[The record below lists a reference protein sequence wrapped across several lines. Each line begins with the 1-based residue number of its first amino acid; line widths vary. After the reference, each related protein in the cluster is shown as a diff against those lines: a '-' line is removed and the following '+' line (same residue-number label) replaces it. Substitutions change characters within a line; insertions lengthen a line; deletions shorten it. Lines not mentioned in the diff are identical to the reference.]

1 MNDAVEESGH
11 PRSRREARAR
21 RGGSS
26 PEKTTPSGA
35 QPRRGRSRRRRAL
48 APVLIGAA
56 ALVVV
61 GGAAAALLYVQA
73 SSVRSHLTAA
83 MSSITTVQA
92 AVLSADRPAATA
104 AAAQLSDETA
114 AAVSTTGSP
123 LWALAATL
131 PVIGD
136 DLAAVRSVAEIA
148 DQLARDVIE
157 PATSID
163 LDAFR
168 PVDGRVDLDALSA
181 LAPTIDRIAAGVAT
195 AADTMSTIDRS
206 QLTDQVATG
215 VTMVDEALSKAT
227 PLLAP
232 LRDLARL
239 LPDALGAEG
248 PRDYLL
254 MFQGNSE
261 ARSLGGN
268 AAVFLILRADAGR
281 LEITGFADSSDFAQ
295 PTPEPVAPLDPEAVA
310 IFGDKIG
317 KYTPDFTMVPDF
329 PSAASIMQGWW
340 AQIGPTDFDG
350 MVSVDPVALSYLLRA
365 TGPLMLPTGDALTAD
380 NAVPLL
386 LNEVYFRYE
395 DPTMQNAFFAGAASS
410 VFSALTSGAF
420 APDVLMA
427 ALSQAVDERR
437 LLYLSDDEDE
447 AALVST
453 SPLAGT
459 LPADTA
465 NATEIGVF
473 VNDNTGSKKSYYLDM
488 STTLCRG
495 EGTIEGTTTL
505 TSTLDATTASQLPY
519 YITGPYY
526 APADI
531 STYVAIYG
539 PTGGTLNEIRVD
551 GVPVQPISAGQHLG
565 RPVVKVE
572 VLHHLDAE
580 HSIQFVFTPPQS
592 SHGALGLVQTPLSRQ
607 SPVQITDACAP

>member
-1 MNDAVEESGH
+1 MSDAAEEPEF
-11 PRSRREARAR
+11 PRSRREARAH
-21 RGGSS
+21 RGRPV
-26 PEKTTPSGA
+26 PETTTPSN
-35 QPRRGRSRRRRAL
+35 PRSHRTRSRRRRAFT
-48 APVLIGAA
+48 AVLIGTA
-56 ALVVV
+56 ALVLVV
-61 GGAAAALLYVQA
+61 GAGAALLYVQA

-83 MSSITTVQA
+83 MSSLTTVQSA
-92 AVLSADRPAATA
+92 ILAADRPAATA
-104 AAAQLSDETA
+104 AAAQLSDDTA
-114 AAVSTTGSP
+114 AAVDTTGNP
-123 LWALAATL
+123 LWALAAKL

-136 DLAAVRSVAEIA
+136 DLAAVRSVAVVV
-148 DQLARDVIE
+148 DQLARDVID

-163 LDAFR
+163 LDTFR
-168 PVDGRVDLDALSA
+168 PVDGRMDLDALST
-181 LAPTIDRIAAGVAT
+181 LAPTIDRIAAGVAS
-195 AADTMSTIDRS
+195 AVDTMATIDRS
-206 QLTDQVATG
+206 QLTSQVATG
-215 VTMVDEALSKAT
+215 VNMVDEALSKAT

-232 LRDLARL
+232 LRDLAHL
-239 LPDALGAEG
+239 LPDALGAAG

-268 AAVFLILRADAGR
+268 AAVFIVVRADAGR
-281 LEITGFADSSDFAQ
+281 LEITGLADSSDFAQ
-295 PTPEPVAPLDPEAVA
+295 PTPEPVASLDPEAVA

-340 AQIGPTDFDG
+340 AQLGPTDFDG

-365 TGPLMLPTGDALTAD
+365 TGPLTLPTGDALTAD

-395 DPTMQNAFFAGAASS
+395 DPMMQNAFFAGAASS

-427 ALSQAVDERR
+427 ALAQAVDERR
-437 LLYLSDDEDE
+437 LLYQTDDADE
-447 AALVST
+447 AALVSD

-459 LPADTA
+459 FPPDTA
-465 NATEIGVF
+465 NATKIGVF

-495 EGTIEGTTTL
+495 EGTMEGTTTL
-505 TSTLDATTASQLPY
+505 TSMLDAATASRLPY

-539 PTGGTLNEIRVD
+539 PTGGTLKQISVD
-551 GVPVQPISAGQHLG
+551 GAPVQPISSGQHLG

-572 VLHHLDAE
+572 VQHHLDSV
-580 HSIQFVFTPPQS
+580 HSIRFAFTPPQ
-592 SHGALGLVQTPLSRQ
+592 GAAGELGLVQTPLSRE
-607 SPVQITDACAP
+607 SPVHITDQCAP

>member
-1 MNDAVEESGH
+1 
-11 PRSRREARAR
+11 
-21 RGGSS
+21 
-26 PEKTTPSGA
+26 
-35 QPRRGRSRRRRAL
+35 
-48 APVLIGAA
+48 
-56 ALVVV
+56 
-61 GGAAAALLYVQA
+61 
-73 SSVRSHLTAA
+73 
-83 MSSITTVQA
+83 
-92 AVLSADRPAATA
+92 
-104 AAAQLSDETA
+104 
-114 AAVSTTGSP
+114 
-123 LWALAATL
+123 
-131 PVIGD
+131 
-136 DLAAVRSVAEIA
+136 
-148 DQLARDVIE
+148 
-157 PATSID
+157 
-163 LDAFR
+163 
-168 PVDGRVDLDALSA
+168 
-181 LAPTIDRIAAGVAT
+181 
-195 AADTMSTIDRS
+195 MSTIDRS

-295 PTPEPVAPLDPEAVA
+295 PTPEP
-310 IFGDKIG
+310 
-317 KYTPDFTMVPDF
+317 
-329 PSAASIMQGWW
+329 
-340 AQIGPTDFDG
+340 IGPTDFDG

-526 APADI
+526 AP
-531 STYVAIYG
+531 
-539 PTGGTLNEIRVD
+539 R
-551 GVPVQPISAGQHLG
+551 ISAPTSRSTA
-565 RPVVKVE
+565 RP
-572 VLHHLDAE
+572 A
-580 HSIQFVFTPPQS
+580 
-592 SHGALGLVQTPLSRQ
+592 AL
-607 SPVQITDACAP
+607 